1 MSCPSCVNAACP
13 ETVPTVTVTQAT
25 VDADAIVDSVEL
37 TAVSATKKTVS
48 IQVAEAGYW
57 LLKCWFVDASTPT
70 HVESVT
76 PPETPGVASFFKV
89 TDVNGLC
96 EFDVENASAMS
107 WYLCVSVIGPVS
119 ISDPVA
125 VGA

>member
-13 ETVPTVTVTQAT
+13 ETVPTITVTEAT
-25 VDADAIVDSVEL
+25 VEADAVIDTFDVA
-37 TAVSATKKTVS
+37 AVSATKKTVS

-57 LLKCWFVDASTPT
+57 LLKCWFVDAATPT

-76 PPETPGVASFFKV
+76 PPESPGASFFKV
-89 TDVNGLC
+89 TDATGLC
-96 EFDVENASAMS
+96 EFDVENTDAMS
-107 WYLCVSVIGPVS
+107 WYLCAAVIGPVS
-119 ISDPVA
+119 ISDPIA